1 MAGQDTGENHKSQPR
16 GGNGEF
22 LATVETAERQAKAA
36 ELRSRGWTYR
46 KIAEELNINV
56 HQAHD
61 DVKAAMR
68 AIVEKPAKDV
78 LAMELARL
86 DSELERLNAL
96 EESVQRVLER
106 KHFTISHGKIIYLG
120 EDPLEDDAPILQA
133 VDRLVRIEES
143 RRKNGESRRRLLGL
157 DAPVKAQV
165 TGGVTYEI
173 VGIDLDKLR

>member
-1 MAGQDTGENHKSQPR
+1 MAAEEQQEGQAR
-16 GGNGEF
+16 GANGQW

-36 ELRSRGWTYR
+36 ELRSRGLTYR
-46 KIAEELNINV
+46 KIADELGV
-56 HQAHD
+56 DVRQAHD
-61 DVKAAMR
+61 DVRAAMR

-86 DSELERLNAL
+86 DSELDKLNAL
-96 EESVQRVLER
+96 EESVQAVLKR

-120 EDPLEDDAPILQA
+120 ENPLEDDAPILMA

-143 RRKNGESRRRLLGL
+143 RRKNGESRRKLLGL

-165 TGGVTYEI
+165 SGGVTYEI
-173 VGIDLDKLR
+173 VGVDLGKLT